1 MWFTASCLKQIC
13 KTRHY
18 FTVLWVELCRWKSY
32 VEILALSHSRLV
44 TQSRS
49 TLCNRMDC
57 STPGSPVLQY
67 LWELEQ
73 SSLRMWLYLG
83 IQLLLFYFAK
93 WRYTWVG
100 WVLNPKWLTS
110 YKQREIEIQT
120 QKEDSHVMT
129 EAEIGVMLSKE
140 YAGLPEAGRGEEG
153 SFPKLSRGLMALST
167 LILNFLFSEL

>member
-1 MWFTASCLKQIC
+1 MGWIVSLEKLCWNPSPITLPFSHAVMFKSSQPHGLQH
-13 KTRHY
+13 TRLPCPS
-18 FTVLWVELCRWKSY
+18 VSLGV
-32 VEILALSHSRLV
+32 
-44 TQSRS
+44 
-49 TLCNRMDC
+49 
-57 STPGSPVLQY
+57 
-67 LWELEQ
+67 EQ

-167 LILNFLFSEL
+167 LILDFLFSEL